1 MAKFW
6 SARCNGGSTSPRSTS
21 ARRMSTIAPI
31 GSIPAGQ
38 RSTHAMHVVHCQTP
52 SGRLIHARTSSRSL
66 ERGSSSERAAATSA
80 AGPTKPVSGAA
91 TGQAD
96 TQSAHSM
103 QSSRR
108 TNGMVVIGPRGGR
121 HLAHTYERML
131 VGEAVIERAHVDDDI
146 RERREVRQRLDAD
159 VIAVLGETADARK
172 LLSPVDS
179 HAAGAAGGMQA

>member
-6 SARCNGGSTSPRSTS
+6 SVRCNCGSTSPRSTS

-80 AGPTKPVSGAA
+80 AGPTKPVSAPA

-96 TQSAHSM
+96 TQRAHSR
-103 QSSRR
+103 QSSKR
-108 TNGMVVIGPRGGR
+108 TN
-121 HLAHTYERML
+121 
-131 VGEAVIERAHVDDDI
+131 
-146 RERREVRQRLDAD
+146 
-159 VIAVLGETADARK
+159 AR
-172 LLSPVDS
+172 SS
-179 HAAGAAGGMQA
+179 ARCAAGGTSLTRMSGCSSGKRS